1 MRGWKPASRQA
12 RSTTLESA
20 QVPVRQ
26 ASIQSSSHRS
36 ARSIARRVA
45 SGWSLGSETHMW
57 SSSRCSTSSPLVSVS
72 PAKPPSSVMAT
83 SRSPRRTAG
92 IESGGSISVELDLDG
107 GAQLPEGG
115 DRARDDRPGGGGEG
129 GHAQA
134 PAGVLGDLAE
144 LGLGG
149 GDLGQD
155 ALGVADEHLAA
166 GGQADAARL
175 ALDQLHAD
183 LLLEPR
189 DLLRDGGLGVV
200 ERLGGGGEGASQR
213 DLAQDAQQAEI
224 VHNGTLSRRSSTII

>member
-1 MRGWKPASRQA
+1 M
-12 RSTTLESA
+12 
-20 QVPVRQ
+20 PVRQ
-26 ASIQSSSHRS
+26 ASIQSSSRRS

-57 SSSRCSTSSPLVSVS
+57 SSSSSSTSSPLVSVS

-92 IESGGSISVELDLDG
+92 IDSCGSISESSTSMAG
-107 GAQLPEGG
+107 RSFRKAAT
-115 DRARDDRPGGGGEG
+115 ARGTIVPDAVAKAR
-129 GHAQA
+129 HAQA
-134 PAGVLGDLAE
+134 PAGVLGDVAE

-149 GDLGQD
+149 GDLGED
-155 ALGVADEHLAA
+155 RLGVADEHLAA
-166 GGQADAARL
+166 GGEADAARL

-224 VHNGTLSRRSSTII
+224 VHNGTLSRQSSTII